1 MALAST
7 LEYSACT
14 GGMRAQAR
22 ARCGILCA
30 HGFLIVL
37 RDGYAWRRA
46 RGVPLRSC
54 PDLGQMHF
62 CDADLM
68 RIYAFVHTVAVGP
81 GYARQLNR
89 DRIWGL

>member
-7 LEYSACT
+7 LDYSACT
-14 GGMRAQAR
+14 GGMHAHAR

-46 RGVPLRSC
+46 RGVPLQSC
-54 PDLGQMHF
+54 PDLGRMHF
-62 CDADLM
+62 
-68 RIYAFVHTVAVGP
+68 
-81 GYARQLNR
+81 
-89 DRIWGL
+89 